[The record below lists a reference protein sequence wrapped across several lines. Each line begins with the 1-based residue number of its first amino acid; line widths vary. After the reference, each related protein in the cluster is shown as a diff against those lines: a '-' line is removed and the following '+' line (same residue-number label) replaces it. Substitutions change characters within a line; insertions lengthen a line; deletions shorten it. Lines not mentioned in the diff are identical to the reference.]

1 MFDTYMTVI
10 GNLVDNPRM
19 RLTKN
24 GHPVTNFRIASTSR
38 RFDTEKNSYV
48 DNSTLFV
55 NVTCWRAQAENAFAS
70 LKKGHPVVVTGR
82 YYSREYTIDET
93 TRIAYELEANAVG
106 HDLSRG
112 ISDFR
117 KVVRTGLTHVP
128 VDAEGLPADESD
140 RWLGVI
146 AAGSHQGDAADQPPA
161 EAPRE
166 AAAISASVDDELA
179 QAARPL
185 VAVS

>member
-146 AAGSHQGDAADQPPA
+146 ASGSHQDAADQPPA

-166 AAAISASVDDELA
+166 AASISASVDDELA

-185 VAVS
+185 VAAS

>member
-38 RFDTEKNSYV
+38 RFDSEKNCYV

-70 LKKGHPVVVTGR
+70 LKKGHPVVVHGR
-82 YYSREYTIDET
+82 YYSREYTVDET

-106 HDLSRG
+106 HDMSRG
-112 ISDFR
+112 ISEFR
-117 KVVRTGLTHVP
+117 KVMRAGVTHVA
-128 VDAEGLPADESD
+128 VDAEGLPADDSD
-140 RWLGVI
+140 QWLGVGTGFEDDHAVRVTEDPPHRVLPV
-146 AAGSHQGDAADQPPA
+146 AASIG
-161 EAPRE
+161 
-166 AAAISASVDDELA
+166 DELSE
-179 QAARPL
+179 AARPL
-185 VAVS
+185 VPVS

>member
-1 MFDTYMTVI
+1 MFDTYLTVT

-38 RFDTEKNSYV
+38 RFDTEKNCYV

-70 LKKGHPVVVTGR
+70 LKKGHPVVVHGR
-82 YYSREYTIDET
+82 YYSREYTVDET
-93 TRIAYELEANAVG
+93 TRIAYELEASAIG

-117 KVVRTGLTHVP
+117 KVVRAGVTHVA
-128 VDAEGLPADESD
+128 VDAGGLPADDSD
-140 RWLGVI
+140 RWLGVSG
-146 AAGSHQGDAADQPPA
+146 AGSELG
-161 EAPRE
+161 EAVPVPDVSLPEVMPVGTR
-166 AAAISASVDDELA
+166 VDDELA
-179 QAARPL
+179 EAARPL

>member
-38 RFDTEKNSYV
+38 RFDTDKNCYV

-70 LKKGHPVVVTGR
+70 LKKGHPVVVHGR
-82 YYSREYTIDET
+82 YYSREYTVDET
-93 TRIAYELEANAVG
+93 TRVAYELEANAVG

-117 KVVRTGLTHVP
+117 KVMRAGVTQVA

-140 RWLGVI
+140 RWLGVSAGSEHDGPASTGESHEAVAV
-146 AAGSHQGDAADQPPA
+146 AAGIDHQLA
-161 EAPRE
+161 E
-166 AAAISASVDDELA
+166 
-179 QAARPL
+179 AARPL

>member
-117 KVVRTGLTHVP
+117 KVVRTGVTHVP

-146 AAGSHQGDAADQPPA
+146 AAGSHQEDAPDQA
-161 EAPRE
+161 RVEAPRK
-166 AAAISASVDDELA
+166 AGASASVDDELA
-179 QAARPL
+179 EAARPL

>member
-117 KVVRTGLTHVP
+117 KVVRTGVTHVP

-146 AAGSHQGDAADQPPA
+146 AAGSHQEDAPDQA
-161 EAPRE
+161 RVEAPRE
-166 AAAISASVDDELA
+166 AGASASVDDELA
-179 QAARPL
+179 EAARPL